1 MIAGHG
7 ERFGVDKWVAVI
19 ITAVSGALVA
29 MQAPINSGLG
39 KAVGTFAAASVS
51 FAIGTVLLVLI
62 ALTVGGGFGDVGEI
76 RTLEWQYLI
85 GGALGAAY
93 VTTVLVTV
101 RDLGAGGVT
110 AATIAGQLSMSVA
123 LDRAGVLGLPE
134 KAVTVPRVVGVLL
147 LAAGVYLIVRD

>member
-1 MIAGHG
+1 M
-7 ERFGVDKWVAVI
+7 DKWVAVI
-19 ITAVSGALVA
+19 ITAVAGALVA

-39 KAVGTFAAASVS
+39 KAVGTFAAASLS
-51 FAIGTVLLVLI
+51 FAIGTTLLVLI
-62 ALTVGGGFGDVGEI
+62 TVTAGGGFGDVGEI
-76 RTLEWQYLI
+76 RHLDWHWLI

-123 LDRAGVLGLPE
+123 LDRAGILGLPE
-134 KAVTVPRVVGVLL
+134 RALTIPRVIGILL